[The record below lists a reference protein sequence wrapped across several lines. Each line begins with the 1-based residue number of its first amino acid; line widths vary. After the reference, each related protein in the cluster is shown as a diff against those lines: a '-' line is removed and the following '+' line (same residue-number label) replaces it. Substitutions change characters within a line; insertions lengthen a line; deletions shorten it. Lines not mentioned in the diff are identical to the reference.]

1 MTPSRRVR
9 RYLATT
15 FGITW
20 SSWWTLAALGG
31 LDSGPAPL
39 LLVGGS
45 GPLIAALS
53 DRGRDGRRE
62 LLRSAVRGDRL
73 GRGWG
78 PVLVVGVGPALA
90 ATGAAVVVSD
100 QLRWPTL
107 ANALGAVGFG
117 LLAGIGEEPGWRG
130 TLLRPWI
137 ERHRR
142 VRASVLVGAVW
153 ALWHLPLYFASGT
166 YQADRGLGWFAV
178 SCFELS
184 ALSLLLTWAYERS
197 GWLVAAPL
205 VAHALGNAAGE
216 ILPGQGTAADIAQS
230 AAIIAAGL
238 AVTRRLQEP
247 SRAPDTEE
255 AAGL

>member
-9 RYLATT
+9 RYLTTT

-31 LDSGPAPL
+31 LDRGPVPL

-45 GPLIAALS
+45 GPLVAALS
-53 DRGRDGRRE
+53 VRNRDEIRE
-62 LLRSAVRGDRL
+62 LVHSSVRADRL
-73 GRGWG
+73 GPEWG
-78 PVLVVGVGPALA
+78 SVLAVGVGPALV
-90 ATGAAVVVSD
+90 ATGAAAAAE
-100 QLRWPTL
+100 QLQWSSFSS
-107 ANALGAVGFG
+107 ALGAVGFG

-137 ERHRR
+137 SRHGRIQ
-142 VRASVLVGAVW
+142 ASLLVGAVW
-153 ALWHLPLYFASGT
+153 SLWHLPLYFASGT

-178 SCFELS
+178 SFLELP
-184 ALSLLLTWAYERS
+184 ALSLLLTWTYERS

-205 VAHALGNAAGE
+205 LAHALGNAAGE
-216 ILPGQGTAADIAQS
+216 ILPAHGTTADIAQT

-238 AVTRRLQEP
+238 AVTTRLRRSSGTP
-247 SRAPDTEE
+247 A
-255 AAGL
+255 